1 MMDGDEDPDYDDE
14 CDLIAAVTELNI
26 YIVILRSYRSIVQ
39 KLFGYCTLWIFACN
53 FCNSFNSDLSD
64 MAEIASF
71 SPPAWEST
79 VEYRTSPLRQACMR
93 PKLKAAP
100 VYI

>member
-1 MMDGDEDPDYDDE
+1 MAWHSG
-14 CDLIAAVTELNI
+14 TW
-26 YIVILRSYRSIVQ
+26 
-39 KLFGYCTLWIFACN
+39 T
-53 FCNSFNSDLSD
+53 NSDGKKMICYFDGLAQDCGDSN
-64 MAEIASF
+64 ANALESF

-79 VEYRTSPLRQACMR
+79 IEYRTSPLRQARMK